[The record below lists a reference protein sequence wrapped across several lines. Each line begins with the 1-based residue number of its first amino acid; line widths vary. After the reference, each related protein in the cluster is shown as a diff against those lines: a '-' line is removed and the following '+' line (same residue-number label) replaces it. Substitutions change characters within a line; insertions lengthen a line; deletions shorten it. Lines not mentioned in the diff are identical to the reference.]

1 MMRVGL
7 LNLGDGN
14 RLFYNKIGRAV
25 LVPVGKMVTADLDDH
40 TLQGLKYPL
49 RPETILVCEPEAPIP
64 DEMQKVIDLLALL
77 EFESHE
83 ILTRR
88 FQEIA
93 PPNNLVDLRPSR
105 AQIRVALRTM
115 VEDYIQAQ
123 ISGEKIIRDD
133 VDPDVLEEEL
143 EHQIHPIEKVKQEQ
157 VAEDMALPA
166 VPSPVRKKVTVP
178 LSDATADRLEREI
191 LASAGVRVPRKKK
204 QKAVR

>member
-25 LVPVGKMVTADLDDH
+25 LVPVGKMVTTDLDDH

-83 ILTRR
+83 VLTRR

-93 PPNNLVDLRPSR
+93 PPNNLIEFRPSR

-115 VEDYIQAQ
+115 VEDFIQAQ

-133 VDPDVLEEEL
+133 VDPEVLQDEL
-143 EHQIHPIEKVKQEQ
+143 DHPVHPIERAKQERT
-157 VAEDMALPA
+157 AEDMTLPA
-166 VPSPVRKKVTVP
+166 APGPVRKKTQPP
-178 LSDATADRLEREI
+178 LSDAVADRLEREI
-191 LASAGVRVPRKKK
+191 MASAGAAPRKKK
-204 QKAVR
+204 QKARR